1 MGKAL
6 LGARSSELLT
16 AFPSPPPCECLRGC
30 HSAQKSLSPNLLP
43 PYPLSRA
50 ASADRL
56 HQCPCQ
62 TIHMDSFLSY
72 TLAPTEAPLA
82 LSLKSC
88 SKKSA
93 SLSCP
98 DSRPHH
104 LSPGLGHKLRAG
116 TRGLPTSVIPPLG
129 RWYILATSCLSTK
142 PHTTS
147 TLHPTTTTKTYT
159 RHPYPHSPTP
169 KTPTDNTYTHTA
181 TDPARHQVTP
191 TCLPSL
197 FPIPLSHFRIS
208 VWALFPPEMPPLHH
222 SLRSRN
228 ILTSSSRSSSKHTSS
243 LKSAERVPSLF
254 QAVRSQ
260 STNKVC

>member
-6 LGARSSELLT
+6 LGAGSSELLT

-104 LSPGLGHKLRAG
+104 LSPGLGHKLREGRAPGFPLRSCRKERGGPIPGTELLPALQLARSAG
-116 TRGLPTSVIPPLG
+116 KPLG
-129 RWYILATSCLSTK
+129 GL
-142 PHTTS
+142 
-147 TLHPTTTTKTYT
+147 
-159 RHPYPHSPTP
+159 
-169 KTPTDNTYTHTA
+169 
-181 TDPARHQVTP
+181 
-191 TCLPSL
+191 L
-197 FPIPLSHFRIS
+197 FLQ
-208 VWALFPPEMPPLHH
+208 
-222 SLRSRN
+222 
-228 ILTSSSRSSSKHTSS
+228 
-243 LKSAERVPSLF
+243 KS
-254 QAVRSQ
+254 
-260 STNKVC
+260 